1 MVTREVIVSNSKGL
15 HARPATLLVRKAA
28 SFKSDIGI
36 EYMGKK
42 ANIKSLIGILSLGV
56 GPNTI
61 VNVIANGLDEKLA
74 LEEIVKLIKSL
85 EELIIAYIF

>member
-1 MVTREVIVSNSKGL
+1 MVSNPKGL

-28 SFKSDIGI
+28 SFKSDISI

-56 GPNTI
+56 GPNNI
-61 VNVIANGLDEKLA
+61 VNVIANGADEKLA
-74 LEEIVKLIKSL
+74 LEEIINLINSL
-85 EELIIAYIF
+85 EE

>member
-1 MVTREVIVSNSKGL
+1 MVTREVLVSNSRGL

-56 GPNTI
+56 GPDTI
-61 VNVIANGLDEKLA
+61 VNVIVNGLDEKLA
-74 LEEIVKLIKSL
+74 LEEIVTLIKSL
-85 EELIIAYIF
+85 EE

>member
-1 MVTREVIVSNSKGL
+1 MVTKEVMVINPKGL

-28 SFKSDIGI
+28 SFKSDISI

-56 GPNTI
+56 GPNTT
-61 VNVIANGLDEKLA
+61 VNVIANGDDEKLA
-74 LEEIVKLIKSL
+74 LEEIVNLINDL
-85 EELIIAYIF
+85 EE

>member
-1 MVTREVIVSNSKGL
+1 LVTREVMVSNPKGL

-36 EYMGKK
+36 EFMGKK

-56 GPNTI
+56 GPNNL
-61 VNVIANGLDEKLA
+61 VNVIANGDDEKLA
-74 LEEIVKLIKSL
+74 LEEIINLINSL
-85 EELIIAYIF
+85 EE

>member
-1 MVTREVIVSNSKGL
+1 MVTREVLVSNSKGL

-36 EYMGKK
+36 EYLGKK

-56 GPNTI
+56 GPNTT
-61 VNVIANGLDEKLA
+61 VNVIVNGDDEKLA
-74 LEEIVKLIKSL
+74 LEEIIKLINSL
-85 EELIIAYIF
+85 EE

>member
-1 MVTREVIVSNSKGL
+1 LVTREVLVSNSKGL

-36 EYMGKK
+36 EYLGKK

-56 GPNTI
+56 GPNTT
-61 VNVIANGLDEKLA
+61 VNVIVNGDDEKLA
-74 LEEIVKLIKSL
+74 LEEIIKLINSL
-85 EELIIAYIF
+85 EE

>member
-1 MVTREVIVSNSKGL
+1 MLTKEVMVSNPKGL

-36 EYMGKK
+36 EYMGKR

-56 GPNTI
+56 GPNNS
-61 VNVIANGLDEKLA
+61 VNVIANGADEQLA
-74 LEEIVKLIKSL
+74 LEEIVNLIKSL
-85 EELIIAYIF
+85 KE

>member
-1 MVTREVIVSNSKGL
+1 MVTKEVMVSNPKGL

-56 GPNTI
+56 GPNNI
-61 VNVIANGLDEKLA
+61 VNVIANGADEKLA
-74 LEEIVKLIKSL
+74 LEEIISLINSL
-85 EELIIAYIF
+85 EE

>member
-1 MVTREVIVSNSKGL
+1 MVTREVMVSNPKGL

-56 GPNTI
+56 GPNNI
-61 VNVIANGLDEKLA
+61 VNVIASGDDEKLA
-74 LEEIVKLIKSL
+74 LEGIINLIKSL
-85 EELIIAYIF
+85 EE

>member
-1 MVTREVIVSNSKGL
+1 LVTREVLVSNSKGL

-36 EYMGKK
+36 EYLGKK

-56 GPNTI
+56 GPNTT
-61 VNVIANGLDEKLA
+61 VNVIVNGDDEKLA
-74 LEEIVKLIKSL
+74 LEEIIKLINAL
-85 EELIIAYIF
+85 EE

>member
-1 MVTREVIVSNSKGL
+1 MVTKEVMVSNPKGL

-36 EYMGKK
+36 EFMGKK

-56 GPNTI
+56 SSNNI
-61 VNVIANGLDEKLA
+61 VNVIANGDDEKLA
-74 LEEIVKLIKSL
+74 LEEIVNLISSL
-85 EELIIAYIF
+85 EE

>member
-1 MVTREVIVSNSKGL
+1 MVTKEVKVSNPKGL

-36 EYMGKK
+36 EFMGKK

-56 GPNTI
+56 GQNSV
-61 VNVIANGLDEKLA
+61 VNVIVNGVDEKLA
-74 LEEIVKLIKSL
+74 LEGIITLINSL
-85 EELIIAYIF
+85 EE

>member
-1 MVTREVIVSNSKGL
+1 MVTKEVMVSNPKGL

-36 EYMGKK
+36 EYMGKR

-56 GPNTI
+56 GPNNS
-61 VNVIANGLDEKLA
+61 VNVIANGVDEKLA
-74 LEEIVKLIKSL
+74 LEEVVNLIKSL
-85 EELIIAYIF
+85 KE

>member
-1 MVTREVIVSNSKGL
+1 LVTREVMVSNPKGL

-28 SFKSDIGI
+28 SFKSDIGL

-56 GPNTI
+56 GPNNI
-61 VNVIANGLDEKLA
+61 VNVIANGADEKLA
-74 LEEIVKLIKSL
+74 LEGIVDLINSL
-85 EELIIAYIF
+85 EE

>member
-1 MVTREVIVSNSKGL
+1 MVTKEVKVSNSKGL

-36 EYMGKK
+36 EFMGKK

-56 GPNTI
+56 GPDTT
-61 VNVIANGLDEKLA
+61 VNVIANGTDEKLA

-85 EELIIAYIF
+85 EE

>member
-1 MVTREVIVSNSKGL
+1 MVTKEVMVTNPKGL

-36 EYMGKK
+36 EYMGKR

-56 GPNTI
+56 GPNNS
-61 VNVIANGLDEKLA
+61 VNVIANGADEKLA
-74 LEEIVKLIKSL
+74 LEEIVNLIKSL
-85 EELIIAYIF
+85 KE

>member
-1 MVTREVIVSNSKGL
+1 MVTKEVMVSNPKGL

-56 GPNTI
+56 GPNNL
-61 VNVIANGLDEKLA
+61 VNVIANGVDEKLA
-74 LEEIVKLIKSL
+74 LEQIVNLIISL
-85 EELIIAYIF
+85 EE

>member
-1 MVTREVIVSNSKGL
+1 MVTKEVMVSNPKGL

-36 EYMGKK
+36 EFMGKK

-56 GPNTI
+56 GSNNT
-61 VNVIANGLDEKLA
+61 VNVIADGIDENLA
-74 LEEIVKLIKSL
+74 LEEIVNLIISL
-85 EELIIAYIF
+85 EE

>member
-1 MVTREVIVSNSKGL
+1 LVTREVIVSNPKGL

-36 EYMGKK
+36 QYLGKK

-56 GPNTI
+56 GPNTT
-61 VNVIANGLDEKLA
+61 VNVIANGDDEKLA
-74 LEEIVKLIKSL
+74 LEEIIKLINSL
-85 EELIIAYIF
+85 EE

>member
-1 MVTREVIVSNSKGL
+1 MVTKEVMVSNPKGL

-36 EYMGKK
+36 EYMGKR

-56 GPNTI
+56 GPNNV
-61 VNVIANGLDEKLA
+61 VNVIANGADEKLA
-74 LEEIVKLIKSL
+74 LEEIITLISNL
-85 EELIIAYIF
+85 EE

>member
-1 MVTREVIVSNSKGL
+1 MVTREVIVSNPKGL

-36 EYMGKK
+36 QYLGKK

-56 GPNTI
+56 GPNTT
-61 VNVIANGLDEKLA
+61 VNVIANGDDEKLA
-74 LEEIVKLIKSL
+74 LEEIIKLINSL
-85 EELIIAYIF
+85 EE

>member
-1 MVTREVIVSNSKGL
+1 MVSNPQGL

-28 SFKSDIGI
+28 SFKSDIGL

-56 GPNTI
+56 GPNNI
-61 VNVIANGLDEKLA
+61 VKVMANGADEKLA
-74 LEEIVKLIKSL
+74 LEEIVNLIKSL
-85 EELIIAYIF
+85 EE

>member
-1 MVTREVIVSNSKGL
+1 LVSKEVMVSNSKGL

-56 GPNTI
+56 STNTT
-61 VNVIANGLDEKLA
+61 VNVIANGNDEKLA
-74 LEEIVKLIKSL
+74 LEEIVNLIKSL
-85 EELIIAYIF
+85 EE

>member
-1 MVTREVIVSNSKGL
+1 MLTKEVMVSNPKGL

-36 EYMGKK
+36 EYMGKR

-56 GPNTI
+56 GPNNS
-61 VNVIANGLDEKLA
+61 VNVIANGVDEQFA
-74 LEEIVKLIKSL
+74 LEEIVNLIKSL
-85 EELIIAYIF
+85 KE

>member
-1 MVTREVIVSNSKGL
+1 MVTKEVMVTNPKGL

-56 GPNTI
+56 GPNNS
-61 VNVIANGLDEKLA
+61 VNVIANGADEKLA
-74 LEEIVKLIKSL
+74 LEEIVNLIKSL
-85 EELIIAYIF
+85 KE